1 MANGGII
8 GPTQTVGGPTPAT
21 TTKITA
27 SGCFTPKAG
36 TALAVLV
43 VAVAVGVIIGVGV
56 GVGVAVVVVAL
67 LQ

>member
-43 VAVAVGVIIGVGV
+43 VAGGG
-56 GVGVAVVVVAL
+56 GGG
-67 LQ
+67 